1 MTAVEFEGEGL
12 VVGEY
17 NGVVGIAHPTFTD
30 VISTHCMAVFIVPP
44 IEIKG

>member
-12 VVGEY
+12 
-17 NGVVGIAHPTFTD
+17 VVGIAHPTFTD